1 VPPSAPPLPEPSDP
15 AAGNPGPR
23 PPDPGSL
30 IHPWTSVYPPG
41 VPPQY
46 RLPDVA
52 LPRFLDDA
60 VRDFPHRSSL
70 ISDRDALDHVGVR
83 DRAADL
89 AEVLREVGVRPG
101 DRVVL
106 GLPNGASLPVALVA
120 IWRVVAV
127 AVPVPTEVGTDDL
140 ERIVDDAEPV
150 LAIGTR
156 RFVRHLP
163 SDPARPQA
171 VITIDDDGWL
181 FPGRRRRLRARFGR
195 RGGRQRPVPV
205 VRGHAPAGVRAVPDV
220 PAVAEVHAP
229 AELNEVAEVRAPNP
243 QASDLAL
250 LTYQLEEPDLPAVAS
265 THASLV
271 AAAFQAR
278 LWVPD
283 IQAGTERIL
292 VAERLTD
299 PTVLVLGL
307 VMGWLAGASVICSAD
322 PDPPQL
328 ARLIARERPTL
339 LVVGA
344 GRVEGLIDD
353 GDAARQDLT
362 SLRVV
367 LATGEDLPQ
376 HVVTDL
382 QRRTG
387 SGRIRSC
394 FGLDAAPLT
403 HAQPVYGR
411 TVVGAMGLPV
421 TSTVAAVVHPDHLDV
436 LCDSGEPG
444 RLLIHGPQVARG
456 YWRRDAASAA
466 RFVDGWLV
474 TDELATVDDEGRFRH
489 LGALGEVV
497 ERGDTWVSPRR
508 IEAVLLRQP
517 SVRRAAVVVGGARH
531 ELLAAVVPAGRWGRP
546 TEQELL
552 GHCRAHLDS
561 PAVPDR
567 VILLDELPET
577 DAGDL
582 AHDELRELLAE
593 SGPS

>member
-1 VPPSAPPLPEPSDP
+1 MPPSAPPLPEPTSP
-15 AAGNPGPR
+15 APRDSGPR
-23 PPDPGSL
+23 PPDPAAL
-30 IHPWTSVYPPG
+30 VRPWTSVYPPG
-41 VPPQY
+41 VPPAY
-46 RLPDVA
+46 HLPDVA

-60 VRDFPHRSSL
+60 VRDFPYRSSL
-70 ISDRDALDHVGVR
+70 VSDRDALDHVGLR

-89 AEVLREVGVRPG
+89 AEVLRNVGVRLG
-101 DRVVL
+101 DRVLL

-120 IWRVVAV
+120 IWRLVAV
-127 AVPVPTEVGTDDL
+127 AVPVSPEVAADDL

-163 SDPARPQA
+163 SDPERPRTI
-171 VITIDDDGWL
+171 ITLDDDGWL
-181 FPGRRRRLRARFGR
+181 FPGRRRRLPARFGR
-195 RGGRQRPVPV
+195 RGGGQRPLPV
-205 VRGHAPAGVRAVPDV
+205 VRGLA
-220 PAVAEVHAP
+220 PAVAGPLHTA
-229 AELNEVAEVRAPNP
+229 A
-243 QASDLAL
+243 QASPEAGDLAL
-250 LTYQLEEPDLPAVAS
+250 LTYQLEEPELRAVVS

-292 VAERLTD
+292 VAERMTD

-307 VMGWLAGASVICSAD
+307 VMGWLAGASVVCSAD

-344 GRVEGLIDD
+344 ERLEGLIDD

-367 LATGEDLPQ
+367 LATGEDLPE

-382 QRRTG
+382 ERRTG

-411 TVVGAMGLPV
+411 TVLGAMGLPV
-421 TSTVAAVVHPDHLDV
+421 TSTVAAVVQPDHLEL
-436 LCDSGEPG
+436 LCASDEPG
-444 RLLIHGPQVARG
+444 RLLIHGPQVAHG
-456 YWRRDAASAA
+456 YWHRDAASAA
-466 RFVDGWLV
+466 RFVDGWLI
-474 TDELATVDDEGRFRH
+474 TDELATVDDDGRFRH
-489 LGALGEVV
+489 LGTIGEVV
-497 ERGDTWVSPRR
+497 ERRGTWVSPRR
-508 IEAVLLRQP
+508 IEAVLLRHP
-517 SVRRAAVVVGGARH
+517 AVRRTAVIVGETRK
-531 ELLAAVVPAGRWGRP
+531 ELLAAVVGVGRRSRP
-546 TEQELL
+546 NEQELL
-552 GHCRAHLDS
+552 VHCREHLDS
-561 PAVPDR
+561 SAVPDR

-577 DAGDL
+577 DAGGL

-593 SGPS
+593 SEPS

>member
-1 VPPSAPPLPEPSDP
+1 MPPSAPPLPEPADP
-15 AAGNPGPR
+15 APGNPGPR
-23 PPDPGSL
+23 PPDPASL
-30 IHPWTSVYPPG
+30 IRPWTSVYPPG
-41 VPPQY
+41 VPPEY
-46 RLPDVA
+46 HLPDVA

-70 ISDRDALDHVGVR
+70 ISDRDALDHVGLR
-83 DRAADL
+83 DRVADL
-89 AEVLREVGVRPG
+89 ADVLRDVGVRPG
-101 DRVVL
+101 ERVLL

-127 AVPVPTEVGTDDL
+127 AVPLSAEVSADDL
-140 ERIVDDAEPV
+140 ERIVDDAQPV

-163 SDPARPQA
+163 AHPARPQT

-195 RGGRQRPVPV
+195 RGGRQRPLPV
-205 VRGHAPAGVRAVPDV
+205 VRGHAPVG
-220 PAVAEVHAP
+220 VHALGQRDP
-229 AELNEVAEVRAPNP
+229 PRTSARANP
-243 QASDLAL
+243 EAADLAL
-250 LTYQLEEPDLPAVAS
+250 LTYQLGDPDLPAVAS

-322 PDPPQL
+322 PDPLQL
-328 ARLIARERPTL
+328 ARLIARERPTVL
-339 LVVGA
+339 IVGA
-344 GRVEGLIDD
+344 GRVEGLTDD

-367 LATGEDLPQ
+367 LATGEDLPE
-376 HVVTDL
+376 HVVDDL
-382 QRRTG
+382 ERRTG

-411 TVVGAMGLPV
+411 TAVGAMGLPV
-421 TSTVAAVVHPDHLDV
+421 TSTVAAVVHPDHLEV
-436 LCDSGEPG
+436 LCAADEPG

-474 TDELATVDDEGRFRH
+474 TDELATVDDDGRFRH
-489 LGALGEVV
+489 LGTIGEVA
-497 ERGDTWVSPRR
+497 ERGGTWVSPRR
-508 IEAVLLRQP
+508 IEAVLLRHP
-517 SVRRAAVVVGGARH
+517 AVRRAAVVVGGGRR
-531 ELLAAVVPAGRWGRP
+531 ELLAAVVAAGRRGRP
-546 TEQELL
+546 SEQELL
-552 GHCRAHLDS
+552 VHCRAHLDS

-593 SGPS
+593 SEPS